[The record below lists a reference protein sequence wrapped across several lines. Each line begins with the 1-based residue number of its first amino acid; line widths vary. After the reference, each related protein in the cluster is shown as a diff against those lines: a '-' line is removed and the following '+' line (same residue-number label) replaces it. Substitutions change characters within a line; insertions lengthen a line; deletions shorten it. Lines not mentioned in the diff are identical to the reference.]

1 MKFMKF
7 TISRKSSVPHPRR
20 APSVA
25 AKLRLMAR
33 SAALAVLGAGAN

>member
-1 MKFMKF
+1 MKF
-7 TISRKSSVPHPRR
+7 TISREFRASPRR

-33 SAALAVLGAGAN
+33 LAALAVLGAGANQLR